1 MTHQCEGILRVRGFK
16 KNLTRFFLDGLL
28 TMRTFNEPNKLK
40 LNDSGDVIY
49 SDNELPHCCWIRRTW
64 GGIICFKKV
73 PLSQFKDDD
82 PITLYFDVYF
92 ESEIRPIPLQMI
104 CKKYGI
110 DLRVYIFEKNDE
122 FEQEIEIRNG
132 NVIKDVK
139 ITHDG
144 DVLNNIHPT
153 LGGK

>member
-1 MTHQCEGILRVRGFK
+1 
-16 KNLTRFFLDGLL
+16 
-28 TMRTFNEPNKLK
+28 
-40 LNDSGDVIY
+40 
-49 SDNELPHCCWIRRTW
+49 
-64 GGIICFKKV
+64 
-73 PLSQFKDDD
+73 
-82 PITLYFDVYF
+82 
-92 ESEIRPIPLQMI
+92 MI

-122 FEQEIEIRNG
+122 FEQEIEIRDG

-144 DVLNNIHPT
+144 DVLNNIHAT

>member
-1 MTHQCEGILRVRGFK
+1 MTHQCEGTLRVRGFK

-49 SDNELPHCCWIRRTW
+49 SDNELPHCCWIRRTC
-64 GGIICFKKV
+64 GGIICFKKI

-110 DLRVYIFEKNDE
+110 DLKVYIFEKNDE

-132 NVIKDVK
+132 KVIKDVK